1 MHPIYIMYCK
11 MQCFVTDLVVSI
23 ACFALLCRCSIGGPV
38 GARESPLNLTGK
50 CNELARS
57 LLWNVSAVLEMDHLF
72 SGFDCSQQNAEVH
85 LRRQT
90 VSACT
95 PQNSNCAHSAV
106 LNIDENECLQR
117 ILEDLHYYRET
128 LRAYSNPELTNS
140 VVWSIDDL
148 LQNCFSVSV
157 MDISPAKV
165 SVDHQKSF
173 QERLQLCKV
182 LKGFNLRTIT
192 INRVFNY
199 ILSK

>member
-1 MHPIYIMYCK
+1 MLPGVCTY
-11 MQCFVTDLVVSI
+11 LAVSTL
-23 ACFALLCRCSIGGPV
+23 CFALLWQCSIAVPL
-38 GARESPLNLTGK
+38 GARQSPLRLTGT
-50 CNELARS
+50 CNVLARS
-57 LLWNVSAVLEMDHLF
+57 LLWNVSAVIEMDHLF
-72 SGFDCSQQNAEVH
+72 SGFDCTQQNAEVH
-85 LRRQT
+85 IRTQT
-90 VSACT
+90 VSVCT

-128 LRAYSNPELTNS
+128 FRAYSNPELTKS
-140 VVWSIDDL
+140 VVRSIDEL
-148 LQNCFSVSV
+148 MQNCFSVSA
-157 MDISPAKV
+157 MENSPAKV
-165 SVDHQKSF
+165 SMDHQKSF

>member
-1 MHPIYIMYCK
+1 MLPRVY
-11 MQCFVTDLVVSI
+11 LAASI
-23 ACFALLCRCSIGGPV
+23 LCFALLWQSGIASPV
-38 GARESPLNLTGK
+38 GARKSPLRLTGT
-50 CNELARS
+50 CNALARS

-72 SGFDCSQQNAEVH
+72 SGFDCTQINAEVH
-85 LRRQT
+85 LRTQT

-95 PQNSNCAHSAV
+95 PQNPKCTHSQV

-128 LRAYSNPELTNS
+128 FRAYSNTELTKT
-140 VVWSIDDL
+140 VVKSIDEV

-157 MDISPAKV
+157 KDNSPTKMFMV
-165 SVDHQKSF
+165 HQKSF

-182 LKGFNLRTIT
+182 LKGFSLRTIT

>member
-1 MHPIYIMYCK
+1 
-11 MQCFVTDLVVSI
+11 MQKSNATMLPGVYTYFGASAL
-23 ACFALLCRCSIGGPV
+23 CFALLWQSSVAVPL
-38 GARESPLNLTGK
+38 GASQSQLLLTGT
-50 CNELARS
+50 CNALARS
-57 LLWNVSAVLEMDHLF
+57 LLRDVSAVLETEHLF
-72 SGFDCSQQNAEVH
+72 SGFDCTQQNPEVH
-85 LRRQT
+85 IRTQM

-128 LRAYSNPELTNS
+128 FRAYSSPELDKS
-140 VVWSIDDL
+140 VVRSIDEL
-148 LQNCFSVSV
+148 MQNCFSVSAT
-157 MDISPAKV
+157 DNSPAKE
-165 SVDHQKSF
+165 SMDHQKSF

-199 ILSK
+199 MMSK